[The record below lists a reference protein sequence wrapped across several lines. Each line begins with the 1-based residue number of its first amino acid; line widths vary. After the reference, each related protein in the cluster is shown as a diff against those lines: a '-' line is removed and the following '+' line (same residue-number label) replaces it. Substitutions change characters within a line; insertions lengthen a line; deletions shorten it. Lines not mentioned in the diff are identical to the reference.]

1 MKADIAYKGAH
12 DYPEE
17 SDIQASLLNKAFSL
31 SERMLV
37 ILKGVSHFAQRYQ
50 Q

>member
-1 MKADIAYKGAH
+1 VKADIAFKGAH

-31 SERMLV
+31 SERRV
-37 ILKGVSHFAQRYQ
+37 IVKSGVRTSGCVPV
-50 Q
+50 